1 MFLCNYIVDY
11 MDIQTTRDKTNY
23 WQHQQDANQTNKS
36 HIIVYLDFFI

>member
-1 MFLCNYIVDY
+1 
-11 MDIQTTRDKTNY
+11 MDIPTTRDKANY